1 MDCILCQHV
10 SSCRNFISQITMH
23 SFCDYRELIVLQ
35 WMCAPLAI
43 LEYMGYQLVYTCKMD
58 LETFSHHRDIISGR
72 KFGEI
77 QFMCLIQP
85 LPSPRPIFVV
95 DIFSRFIRAGSELTW
110 DYGYQPGI
118 VEGKVMYCYCGSSNC
133 RGRLL

>member
-1 MDCILCQHV
+1 MVRQ
-10 SSCRNFISQITMH
+10 N
-23 SFCDYRELIVLQ
+23 
-35 WMCAPLAI
+35 
-43 LEYMGYQLVYTCKMD
+43 LEMKA
-58 LETFSHHRDIISGR
+58 FSRHRDIISGR
-72 KFGEI
+72 KFGATL
-77 QFMCLIQP
+77 FMSLIQIP
-85 LPSPRPIFVV
+85 SSPRPIFVV